1 MRKPLSALGLSVFTL
16 FGCGQQEPAA
26 APLAAPPPAAQTQPA
41 AAAPV
46 PGDTAKEAPKP
57 TELTPE
63 QVAKLYQDCWSSLN
77 AKDFGKFKE
86 CFSDTSTTET
96 VDQGMPALVG
106 KEEIVERGVK
116 QFAAAFPDLVGEA
129 QLTLVNGTRV
139 VSAVLVRGTNK
150 APMMGPSGEIPA
162 TNKRIGYVFGHVAET
177 QYGKVMREQ
186 HYTDMHTFLGQLG
199 LAPGPVRKAQEQ
211 GAADKPLVIATGS
224 EVEKANLEVFKK
236 YSEALDKHDAPALSA
251 VLADDFVYSDQ
262 AAPADLTGKKEAE
275 RGLKEMWKGFSDMK
289 MTPASLWAAGDYV
302 VATGQLSGTNDG
314 PVPSMK
320 LYKKTGKKVAVSY
333 LAITRVDA
341 GKVKKQWVFSNGLAF
356 ANQLGL
362 MPPPKDDKAKPVAKA
377 DGKGSTPPGGGA
389 ASTTA
394 PSAKPAAGASGPA
407 TTPAPAK
414 PATGGPAT
422 TPAPAPKAAGNP
434 SPGNAPAAAPKSP
447 GAGAAPA
454 PATPAPAAP
463 K

>member
-16 FGCGQQEPAA
+16 LGCGQQEPAA
-26 APLAAPPPAAQTQPA
+26 APLAAPPPAAQTQPV
-41 AAAPV
+41 AAAPA
-46 PGDTAKEAPKP
+46 PADTAKEAPKP
-57 TELTPE
+57 TELTAE

-86 CFSDTSTTET
+86 CYTDTSTTET
-96 VDQGMPALVG
+96 VDNGMPALVG

-162 TNKRIGYVFGHVAET
+162 TNKRIGYVFGHLAET
-177 QYGKVMREQ
+177 QHGKVTREQ
-186 HYTDMHTFLGQLG
+186 QYTDMHTFLGQLG

-275 RGLKEMWKGFSDMK
+275 RGLKEVWKGFSDMK

-320 LYKKTGKKVAVSY
+320 LYKKTGKKVAVNY
-333 LAITRVDA
+333 LSIARVDA

-362 MPPPKDDKAKPVAKA
+362 VPPPKEDKAKPAAKA
-377 DGKGSTPPGGGA
+377 DGKAATPPGGAA
-389 ASTTA
+389 ASTA
-394 PSAKPAAGASGPA
+394 PTAKPAAGSATGPA
-407 TTPAPAK
+407 TTPAPAPAK
-414 PATGGPAT
+414 PAAGGPAT

-434 SPGNAPAAAPKSP
+434 PPGNAPAAAPKS
-447 GAGAAPA
+447 AAPA
-454 PATPAPAAP
+454 PAKPAPATP